1 MWRPMNA
8 SRLMHL
14 PHSAYLP
21 DRSMYSMYSN
31 LFGLS
36 STAVTLPTFTLNPF
50 TSGTLTSSLA
60 GSPAAALYGS
70 QDSTST
76 ATGSVYPSS
85 LYGHRYHPY
94 LSTAAAAA
102 SQISKRIDSSIIHW
116 VETEWWVQW
125 LNFIIVDFNNP
136 DCVLEGVV
144 VRWACEEMGRQHN
157 ILNMDWA
164 IRHSTLVHRQ
174 SLQCVLTF

>member
-1 MWRPMNA
+1 MNA

-60 GSPAAALYGS
+60 GSPAAAAALYGS
-70 QDSTST
+70 QDSSSTS
-76 ATGSVYPSS
+76 AGSVYPSS

-94 LSTAAAAA
+94 LSSAAAAA
-102 SQISKRIDSSIIHW
+102 SQISKRIDSSIIH
-116 VETEWWVQW
+116 
-125 LNFIIVDFNNP
+125 
-136 DCVLEGVV
+136 
-144 VRWACEEMGRQHN
+144 
-157 ILNMDWA
+157 
-164 IRHSTLVHRQ
+164 
-174 SLQCVLTF
+174 